1 MALWRFSSPLWTW
14 WCAEE
19 NSVRKPGAYLLLAYS
34 RSQRLRMLTAV
45 MRRSSMR
52 GSSQRRS
59 FGPLLLLVV
68 VEVRIA
74 GMPALERELVPALH
88 PDVGGHHAARR
99 DVQVQRSGGIFG
111 AALGHD
117 PRGAPGRFNLEGA
130 VGVEE
135 RRARADLQDSVR
147 RMYGLA
153 GGDEDLYTRRDRLAG
168 RGVYDGPGYLWHLST
183 CICVFV

>member
-1 MALWRFSSPLWTW
+1 
-14 WCAEE
+14 
-19 NSVRKPGAYLLLAYS
+19 
-34 RSQRLRMLTAV
+34 
-45 MRRSSMR
+45 MR
-52 GSSQRRS
+52 GVEPEALV
-59 FGPLLLLVV
+59 GPLLLLVV

-99 DVQVQRSGGIFG
+99 DVQVQRGGGVLG

-135 RRARADLQDSVR
+135 RRAGADLQDSVR

-153 GGDEDLYTRRDRLAG
+153 GGDEDLYTRRDRLPG
-168 RGVYDGPGYLWHLST
+168 RGVDDGPGYLWHLST
-183 CICVFV
+183 LICVILR